1 MKSNCSTIKEVP
13 NSQGN
18 EKVTLI
24 VVIITLITMFAEIFA
39 GILSGSMALLSD
51 GIHMGTHALALFITL
66 AAYIFARKHINNP
79 KYSFGTGKVGV
90 LGGYTNAILLL
101 LASVTMAYE
110 SIERILDPV
119 EIHFNEAIIVAII
132 GLVVNI
138 VSAFILGHGGH
149 DDHDHSGHN
158 HSHESSDHHHDAPSD
173 HHHDAKSDHHHG
185 DSNLKAAYLHVITDA
200 MTSVLAI
207 IALFSA
213 KYMGL
218 AWADP
223 AVGILGA
230 IVVARW
236 AIGLLKQTSGVLLD
250 KSDFSEEIT
259 NIRSHI
265 ESESTTVEDIHLWQI
280 SDNERSLILCII
292 TSDGHTSEY
301 YHEMV
306 CKIGRYEHVTI
317 EVKHPSLNKQRSP
330 QKLVRGNE

>member
-13 NSQGN
+13 TSQKN

-24 VVIITLITMFAEIFA
+24 VVIITLLTMFAEIFA

-66 AAYIFARKHINNP
+66 AAYIFARKHMNNP

-101 LASVTMAYE
+101 LAGATMAYE
-110 SIERILDPV
+110 SIERLLDPV
-119 EIHFNEAIIVAII
+119 EIHFNGAIIVAVI
-132 GLVVNI
+132 GLIVNI
-138 VSAFILGHGGH
+138 VSAVILGHGGTHDHHDH
-149 DDHDHSGHN
+149 DDHNPS
-158 HSHESSDHHHDAPSD
+158 HSHDHAHHQHED
-173 HHHDAKSDHHHG
+173 H
-185 DSNLKAAYLHVITDA
+185 NLKAAYLHVITDA

-207 IALFSA
+207 FALLSA

-230 IVVARW
+230 IVVAKW
-236 AIGLLKQTSGVLLD
+236 AIGLLKQTSSVLLD
-250 KSDFSEEIT
+250 KSDYSDEIAK
-259 NIRSHI
+259 IKSKV

-280 SDNERSLILCII
+280 SDNERSLILSVN
-292 TSDGHTSEY
+292 TTEDRTPKY
-301 YHEMV
+301 YHDTV
-306 CKIGRYEHVTI
+306 GDIGKYEHVTV
-317 EVKHPSLNKQRSP
+317 EVNKH
-330 QKLVRGNE
+330 QK

>member
-24 VVIITLITMFAEIFA
+24 VVIITLVTMFAEIFA
-39 GILSGSMALLSD
+39 GILTGSMALLSD

-101 LASVTMAYE
+101 LVSVTMAYE

-132 GLVVNI
+132 GLIVNI
-138 VSAFILGHGGH
+138 VSAFILGHGGG
-149 DDHDHSGHN
+149 DSHDHSGHN
-158 HSHESSDHHHDAPSD
+158 HNHETHHEDSSEHHHD
-173 HHHDAKSDHHHG
+173 

-213 KYMGL
+213 KHMGL

-230 IVVARW
+230 IVVAKW
-236 AIGLLKQTSGVLLD
+236 AIGLLKQTSNVLLD

-259 NIRSHI
+259 KIRSHI
-265 ESESTTVEDIHLWQI
+265 ESESTIVDDIHLWQI
-280 SDNERSLILCII
+280 ADNERSLILCIN
-292 TSDGHTSEY
+292 TSDDHTSEY
-301 YHEMV
+301 YHELV

-317 EVKHPSLNKQRSP
+317 EVNQSGK
-330 QKLVRGNE
+330 